1 MSNATVGLGFG
12 LCAALFVGL
21 LTLAVVVGIT
31 GVRRER
37 ERTAG
42 LAAWARANGWGFLT
56 RPGTNWPQRLPGH
69 HRRGVT
75 LALTGVVNERVVSV
89 GEYHYTESHTTGSS
103 STSTTHR
110 YVVVGLRLPAAYPPI
125 AVAPRGGLSRLGRT
139 LFGDGRASTGNAAF
153 DERFRIATADPAL
166 VPALIGPAL
175 LGAHLA
181 EQVPPWSIV
190 GDELLTYF
198 PGTLRDPA
206 AIPGYAAWLGQVA
219 DLLGR

>member
-1 MSNATVGLGFG
+1 VSNATVWVGFG
-12 LCAALFVGL
+12 LCATLLAGL
-21 LTLAVVVGIT
+21 LTLVVVVAIT
-31 GVRRER
+31 RARRER

-75 LALTGVVNERVVSV
+75 LALTGVVNERLVSV
-89 GEYHYTESHTTGSS
+89 GEYHYTESSTVGETS
-103 STSTTHR
+103 STNTYR
-110 YVVVGLRLPAAYPPI
+110 YVVVGLRLPTAYPSI

-139 LFGDGRASTGNAAF
+139 LFGDGRATTGHPAF
-153 DERFRIATADPAL
+153 DGRFRIATADPAL
-166 VPALIGPAL
+166 IPALIGPAL
-175 LGAHLA
+175 IGAHLA